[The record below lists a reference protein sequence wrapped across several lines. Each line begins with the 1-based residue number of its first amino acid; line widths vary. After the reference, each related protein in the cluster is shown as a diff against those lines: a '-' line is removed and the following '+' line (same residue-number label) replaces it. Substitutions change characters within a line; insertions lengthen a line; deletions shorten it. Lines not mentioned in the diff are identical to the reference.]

1 MDVVLDSNTI
11 IADYALRSPRFAA
24 LWDYLRKSD
33 SRLVLFKLV
42 YDEVIEHYIR
52 DFDDKVSK
60 RWEKFQG
67 LLIARHPR
75 PDIQQQLKTLR
86 ARLKA
91 PSEAVHVVFAADYAN
106 VSMDEVVTR
115 GIKRLR
121 PASSS
126 GEELRDVVL
135 WLAALDY
142 ARREKRPLAFVTN
155 DSGFWQE
162 AAEEP
167 AEQIRS
173 DINDVETVIRLY
185 RTVESF
191 LAENGLTKKPV
202 EAHWANQIFSTANLA
217 DVLLRRVVGS
227 ELPSTSV
234 TSSSVA
240 SVELESG
247 ALYDITADAQF
258 AELSYR
264 VKYDAELQLLP
275 VQTPYSLTDFAR
287 LDLNPENLIINPIR
301 FSPNPLAPG
310 IAAPIPY
317 ASGLLP
323 PYSMYPAPLWT
334 APPSE
339 QLRQWLGQ
347 PVPMNQ
353 LLSEPVNA
361 GYAIEV
367 GAKFS
372 VRLMNGKPTEVK
384 LDSYK
389 LLGIVS
395 SKS

>member
-11 IADYALRSPRFAA
+11 IADYALKSARFAA

-42 YDEVIEHYIR
+42 YDEVIQHYIR

-91 PSEAVHVVFAADYAN
+91 PSDAVHVVFVADYGN

-115 GIKRLR
+115 GVKRLR

-142 ARREKRPLAFVTN
+142 ARREKRPLAFVSN

-173 DINDVETVIRLY
+173 DINGVESVIRLY

-217 DVLLRRVVGS
+217 DVVLRRVVGS
-227 ELPSTSV
+227 DLPSASV

-247 ALYDITADAQF
+247 ALYDIASDAQF

-264 VKYDAELQLLP
+264 IKYDVELQLLP
-275 VQTPYSLTDFAR
+275 VPGPSSDFAH
-287 LDLNPENLIINPIR
+287 LDWVPENVITNPIR
-301 FSPNPLAPG
+301 FLPNPLAPI

-317 ASGLLP
+317 PSTSRP
-323 PYSMYPAPLWT
+323 PYSMYPALWT

-339 QLRQWLGQ
+339 QPGQWFMQRGYG
-347 PVPMNQ
+347 NQ
-353 LLSEPVNA
+353 LLSEPVNVA
-361 GYAIEV
+361 YALEV
-367 GAKFS
+367 SAKFS
-372 VRLMNGKPTEVK
+372 VRLINGEPTEVK

-389 LLGIVS
+389 LLKLVS
-395 SKS
+395 SKG